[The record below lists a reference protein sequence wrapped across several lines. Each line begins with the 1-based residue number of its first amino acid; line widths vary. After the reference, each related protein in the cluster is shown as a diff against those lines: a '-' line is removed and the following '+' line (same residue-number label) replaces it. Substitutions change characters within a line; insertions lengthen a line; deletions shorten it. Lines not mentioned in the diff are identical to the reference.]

1 MNVAAAGQQG
11 IGAIVHDVDP
21 RHRGEYERWMLAA
34 TQAHRQCRGY
44 LAMDVIKPVGAGACY
59 VVLLRFASVAEA
71 SAWLVS
77 PQRRQLLE
85 QVRPW
90 LLREER
96 YRVHAGAAF
105 WFAPA
110 GAGEAPKRWKQWLLS
125 TLAVF
130 PLTTLI
136 PAALRALAE
145 PLAPALP
152 ALALGAL
159 SATLVSGVMV
169 YWLMPLLSR
178 VAAGWLSR

>member
-1 MNVAAAGQQG
+1 MSLAAPGEQG
-11 IGAIVHDVDP
+11 MSAIVHEVDP
-21 RHRGEYERWMLAA
+21 RHRADYERSMVAA

-44 LAMDVIKPVGAGACY
+44 LAMDLIKPAGAGACY
-59 VVLLRFASVAEA
+59 VVLLRFASVGDA

-77 PQRRQLLE
+77 PQRRQLIE
-85 QVRPW
+85 QARPW

-96 YRVHAGAAF
+96 YQVHAGSAF
-105 WFAPA
+105 WFTPA
-110 GAGEAPKRWKQWLLS
+110 GAGALPRRWKQWLLS

-136 PAALRALAE
+136 PAVVRAAAE
-145 PLAPALP
+145 RLAPAVP

-169 YWLMPLLSR
+169 YWLMPLFSR

>member
-1 MNVAAAGQQG
+1 MNLAAAGEQG
-11 IGAIVHDVDP
+11 LGAIVHEVDP
-21 RHRGEYERWMLAA
+21 RHRADYERSMVAA

-44 LAMDVIKPVGAGACY
+44 LAMDLIKPVGAGACY
-59 VVLLRFASVAEA
+59 VVLLRFASVADA
-71 SAWLVS
+71 HAWLVS

-85 QVRPW
+85 QVKPW

-96 YRVHAGAAF
+96 YRVQAGAAF

-110 GAGEAPKRWKQWLLS
+110 GAGALPRRWKQWLLS

-136 PAALRALAE
+136 PTVLRSLAE
-145 PLAPALP
+145 RLAPDLP

-159 SATLVSGVMV
+159 SATLVSGLMV
-169 YWLMPLLSR
+169 YWLMPLFSR